1 MPSVAWVIVIIDIG
15 NRDIDQQKEVTY
27 LTSVLSFIVCI
38 SIEIIVPLFY
48 VLCPFSMQAYVVTTF
63 NVGDDCKPVHLI
75 RFI

>member
-27 LTSVLSFIVCI
+27 LTSVLSGAIYSLYI
-38 SIEIIVPLFY
+38 HRKIIPLFY

-63 NVGDDCKPVHLI
+63 NIGCSW
-75 RFI
+75 